1 MAVIALTEPVAFT
14 YSVATRL
21 FTDAASMSAYV
32 AAGASVPD
40 TTITSAVS
48 VGLTRVRLWLAVT
61 VPSDSTWTTTGNYV
75 ITPSGGAAAVTV
87 SSAAVGHDGS
97 YIDLTTTSHTASGA
111 YSVAWAGLTGVTAGS
126 DAYVPTA
133 LPTGRRISISN
144 GATGNVVVGN
154 VVAGGSINYR
164 ESDGNV
170 VDGNAAFLVVT

>member
-1 MAVIALTEPVAFT
+1 MAVVAMTAPVEFT

-40 TTITSAVS
+40 TTITSAQS

-61 VPSDSTWTTTGNYV
+61 VPSDSTWTTPGNYT

-87 SSAAVGHDGS
+87 SAAAVGHDGS
-97 YIDLTTTSHTASGA
+97 YIDLTTTAHTASGA
-111 YSVAWAGLTGVTAGS
+111 YSVAWTGLTGVTAGS

-133 LPTGRRISISN
+133 LPAGRKIRL
-144 GATGNVVVGN
+144 GALTANTTVIGCVLPGGVIEYTAGTANVTGN
-154 VVAGGSINYR
+154 
-164 ESDGNV
+164 D
-170 VDGNAAFLVVT
+170 AFSLVS

>member
-1 MAVIALTEPVAFT
+1 MAVVAMTAPVEFT

-40 TTITSAVS
+40 TTITSAQS

-61 VPSDSTWTTTGNYV
+61 VPSDSTWTTAGNFT

-97 YIDLTTTSHTASGA
+97 YIDLTTTAHTASGA
-111 YSVAWAGLTGVTAGS
+111 YSVAWAGLTGITAGS
-126 DAYVPTA
+126 DAYTPVA
-133 LPTGRRISISN
+133 LATGARISISN

-164 ESDGNV
+164 ASDGNV
-170 VDGNAAFLVVT
+170 VEGNAAFLVVT